1 MTWIVTTSAR
11 YSSLLDAAGRLGD
24 GVRVVGVG
32 EVPGADVRIEVPQ
45 GVPVEALAARVAT
58 AVSAQS
64 GEHVLLPDL
73 PAERVLAGAIAARLG
88 APLVRATKVCPTGAL
103 VARYGGLSLET
114 VTTDGVLVALMEGGE
129 EVEGDPTHATETTR
143 AAGATDAAEP
153 PTHATQ
159 VTDATELPQHPP
171 AREIALD
178 DEPSPAASPDLGAAE
193 RIVTAGRGFRTADD
207 LALAR
212 SLAGALGAELAGTRP
227 LTEAAGWLPRASCV
241 GLSGHKV
248 APALYVAVGVSGQLH
263 HLAGCS
269 DADLLVAINSD
280 PDAPIF
286 AHADYGIVG
295 DLYRVLPALT
305 AALRDGL

>member
-11 YSSLLDAAGRLGD
+11 YSSLLDAGGRLGD

-129 EVEGDPTHATETTR
+129 EVEGDPTHATQR
-143 AAGATDAAEP
+143 
-153 PTHATQ
+153 
-159 VTDATELPQHPP
+159 TDATELPQHPP

-178 DEPSPAASPDLGAAE
+178 NEPSPAASPDLGAAE